1 MAEPA
6 AAVPTAIVVMGVSG
20 SGKTTVAALLAGRLG
35 WTFADADDFHP
46 PANVEK
52 MHAGTPL
59 TDEDRW
65 PWLRAIRA
73 FIDERRAEGGRA
85 VVGCSALKRVYR
97 DILVGDAADVRLVY
111 LKGEHDLIARRQAAR
126 HGHFMPA
133 SLMASQFATLE
144 EPGPDERPVT
154 VSVAHPPPEIVDAIV
169 RELAQAMGGDVRV
182 TSAPTGT
189 AFTLSLPLPDDLH
202 ALTRRSSAAHTRLG

>member
-1 MAEPA
+1 MGETA

-59 TDEDRW
+59 TDDDRW

-73 FIDERRAEGGRA
+73 FIDERRAEGGHA
-85 VVGCSALKRVYR
+85 VVTCSALRRAYR
-97 DILVGDAADVRLVY
+97 DVVVGDVPDVRLVY

-154 VSVAHPPPEIVDAIV
+154 VSVAHPPPKIVDAIV
-169 RELAQAMGGDVRV
+169 QELA
-182 TSAPTGT
+182 
-189 AFTLSLPLPDDLH
+189 LPERP
-202 ALTRRSSAAHTRLG
+202 